1 MATLLTS
8 ANLRA
13 LVGRALSQQYRVVG
27 PRREGALTLLA
38 PLASPAELCLDELMA
53 RNSIKEFFFPRC
65 EAIFHYTLAG
75 GEVTVSEPADFPPT
89 LIIGSRACDAAS
101 LERLDRLFGWDY
113 RDSFYFKRREASTVV
128 TVVCDRHDE
137 ACFCTSVGLQ
147 ARSSAGSDILLVP
160 LATGEG
166 YLVEAVS
173 AKGEERLREWADLFT
188 AGEPGAERT
197 AAPPVRFDQ
206 AQAREFLAENFEH
219 SLWQEQFRACLGC
232 GTCAY
237 LCPVCHCFDI
247 VDEGSL
253 AGGARLKNWDSCQ
266 FALFTRHTSGH
277 NPRPSQAARW
287 RQRLRHKFLYYPDR
301 FGAASCVGGGRCE
314 RACPVGIS
322 IRAPLQAMAGAAAS
336 VTSDSARGD

>member
-8 ANLRA
+8 ANLTA

-27 PRREGALTLLA
+27 PRRDGELTLLA
-38 PLASPAELCLDELMA
+38 PLAAAEQLNLGVLMA

-65 EAIFHYTLAG
+65 ELLFHYTLGRG
-75 GEVTVSEPADFPPT
+75 GVALREPADFPRT
-89 LIIGSRACDAAS
+89 LIVGSRACDAAS

-128 TVVCDRHDE
+128 TVVCDRCDE
-137 ACFCTSVGLQ
+137 ACFCSSVGLDP
-147 ARSSAGSDILLVP
+147 RSAAGSDVLLVP
-160 LATGEG
+160 LAAGGT
-166 YLVEAVS
+166 YRVAAVT
-173 AKGEERLREWADLFT
+173 AKGEALLAEWADLFT
-188 AGEPGAERT
+188 AGEPGPERV

-206 AQAREFLAENFEH
+206 ARAREFLADNFEH
-219 SLWQEQFRACLGC
+219 PLWQEQFRACLGC
-232 GTCAY
+232 GTCTY

-277 NPRPSQAARW
+277 NPRPGQDARW

-301 FGAASCVGGGRCE
+301 FGAAACVGCGRCE
-314 RACPVGIS
+314 RACPVGIG
-322 IRAPLQAMAGAAAS
+322 IREPLQALAGGAES
-336 VTSDSARGD
+336 VGGARRD